1 MIILGVDTATAAA
14 GVALVEDG
22 KLIAE
27 EIQSN
32 PGKSS
37 TGTVARPRANHAE
50 IVLPLIQ
57 SILTK
62 ARVAV
67 AQLSGI
73 AISIGPGSFTGLR
86 VGLATAKGIAYAS
99 GLPLVGVS
107 TLHATAARV
116 PNFDGMICSLLDAR
130 KNEVYFALFRHDGQD
145 LKRLTEDAMTSI
157 DGALDQLR
165 NSHRASGS
173 SLLFIG
179 DGARTYEK
187 FLTRDFAA
195 SAQIFAGNGYSSM
208 AAQVVR
214 LAEGR
219 FRAHRTDD
227 LALLV
232 PVYLRPT
239 QAETKRAQYALTC

>member
-1 MIILGVDTATAAA
+1 MIILGIDTATAAA
-14 GVALVEDG
+14 SVALVEDG

-32 PGKSS
+32 SGKSS
-37 TGTVARPRANHAE
+37 TGTVAQPRGNHAE

-67 AQLSGI
+67 ADLSGI
-73 AISIGPGSFTGLR
+73 AVSIGPGSFTGLR
-86 VGLATAKGIAYAS
+86 VGLATAKGIAYEC

-107 TLHATAARV
+107 TLHANAARV
-116 PNFDGMICSLLDAR
+116 PNVDGMICSLLDAR

-145 LKRLTEDAMTSI
+145 LKRLTEDAMSSI

-165 NSHRASGS
+165 NSNRASGL

-195 SAQIFAGNGYSSM
+195 SAQIFAGKGNSSM
-208 AAQVVR
+208 AAQVAR

-227 LALLV
+227 LALLA

-239 QAETKRAQYALTC
+239 QAETKRIECVVTC

>member
-14 GVALVEDG
+14 SVALVEDG

-32 PGKSS
+32 SRESS
-37 TGTVARPRANHAE
+37 TGTAAHPRGNHAE

-57 SILTK
+57 SMLTE

-67 AQLSGI
+67 ADLSGI
-73 AISIGPGSFTGLR
+73 AVSIGPGSFTGLR
-86 VGLATAKGIAYAS
+86 VGLATAKGIAYEC

-107 TLHATAARV
+107 TLHANAARV
-116 PNFDGMICSLLDAR
+116 PNFHGMICSLLDAR

-145 LKRLTEDAMTSI
+145 LKRLTEDAMSSI

-165 NSHRASGS
+165 DAKQASDCA
-173 SLLFIG
+173 LFFIG

-187 FLTRDFAA
+187 FIARHFAA
-195 SAQIFAGNGYSSM
+195 SAQIFAADGNSSV
-208 AAQVVR
+208 AAHVAR
-214 LAEGR
+214 LAEER
-219 FRAHRTDD
+219 FRAHSTDD
-227 LALLV
+227 LALLA

-239 QAETKRAQYALTC
+239 LAETKRIEDAVTC

>member
-1 MIILGVDTATAAA
+1 MIILGIDTATAAA
-14 GVALVEDG
+14 SVALVEDG

-32 PGKSS
+32 SGKPS
-37 TGTVARPRANHAE
+37 TGTVAQPRGNHAE
-50 IVLPLIQ
+50 IVLPLLQ
-57 SILTK
+57 SMLTK

-73 AISIGPGSFTGLR
+73 AVSIGPGSFTGLR
-86 VGLATAKGIAYAS
+86 VGLATAKGIAYEC
-99 GLPLVGVS
+99 GLPLAGVS
-107 TLHATAARV
+107 TLHANAARV

-130 KNEVYFALFRHDGQD
+130 KNEVYFALFRHDGRD
-145 LKRLTEDAMTSI
+145 LKRLTEDAMSSI

-165 NSHRASGS
+165 NSNRASGS

-179 DGARTYEK
+179 DGARTYEN
-187 FLTRDFAA
+187 FLTRAFA
-195 SAQIFAGNGYSSM
+195 STQILAGNGYSSM
-208 AAQVVR
+208 AAEVAR

-227 LALLV
+227 LALLA

-239 QAETKRAQYALTC
+239 QAETKGIQYAVTY

>member
-1 MIILGVDTATAAA
+1 MIILGIDTATAAA
-14 GVALVEDG
+14 SVALVEDG
-22 KLIAE
+22 NLIAE

-32 PGKSS
+32 SGKLS
-37 TGTVARPRANHAE
+37 TGTVAQPRGNHAE

-67 AQLSGI
+67 ADLSGI
-73 AISIGPGSFTGLR
+73 AVSIGPGSFTGLR
-86 VGLATAKGIAYAS
+86 VGLATAKGIAYEC

-107 TLHATAARV
+107 TLHANAARV

-130 KNEVYFALFRHDGQD
+130 KNEVYFALFRHDGQG
-145 LKRLTEDAMTSI
+145 LERLTEDAMSSI

-165 NSHRASGS
+165 NSNRASGS

-179 DGARTYEK
+179 DGATTYEK
-187 FLTRDFAA
+187 FLIRDFAA
-195 SAQIFAGNGYSSM
+195 SAQIFAGKGNSSM
-208 AAQVVR
+208 AAQVAR

-219 FRAHRTDD
+219 FRTHRTDD
-227 LALLV
+227 LALLA

-239 QAETKRAQYALTC
+239 QAESKRIEYAVTC